1 LATEH
6 PPLELRAVQAGYTG
20 VPVLRGI
27 DLTLEPRTITAV
39 IGANGAG
46 KSTLLKTIFGVVRTS
61 TGSIHHDGADVTRL
75 GSVERLK
82 RGLALVPQGR
92 CNFPLMTV
100 QENLEMGAY
109 LLPGRDLRGRL
120 DRVFGTFEVLAEKR
134 RELAGNLSGG
144 QQQLLEMGMA
154 LMLEPKVI
162 LLDEPSLGLSPAMR
176 ERVFEC
182 IVALRDELG
191 VTSLLVEQNAVQA
204 LAVADRAIVIETGTV
219 AMSGSGLSMLDDPE
233 VRQAYLGLSV

>member
-1 LATEH
+1 LGIEH
-6 PPLELRAVQAGYTG
+6 PPLELCAVQAGYSG
-20 VPVLRGI
+20 APVLRGVE
-27 DLTLEPRTITAV
+27 LRLEARTITAV

-46 KSTLLKTIFGVVRTS
+46 KSTLLKTIFGLVRTS
-61 TGSIHHDGADVTRL
+61 EGTIRHRGEDVTRL
-75 GSVERLK
+75 GSVERLR

-109 LLPGRDLRGRL
+109 LLRGRDLRADL
-120 DRVFGTFEVLAEKR
+120 ERVYDTFTVLGEKR

-154 LMLEPKVI
+154 LMLEPLVI

-176 ERVFEC
+176 ERVFQC
-182 IVALRDELG
+182 IVALRDGLG
-191 VTSLLVEQNAVQA
+191 VTTLLVEQNAVQA
-204 LAVADRAIVIETGTV
+204 LAVADRGVVIETGRV
-219 AMSGSGLSMLDDPE
+219 AMDGSGVGMLDDPE